1 MLVASPL
8 LRRIDK
14 GWIWREEKEVT
25 TVRKTSLESG
35 DKERRKEKHSSAFP
49 RYSMFQKEV
58 QILILSRTQDICV
71 RAVRAPCVTIECV
84 AGVRT

>member
-1 MLVASPL
+1 MEGRERSDNGEEDVA
-8 LRRIDK
+8 
-14 GWIWREEKEVT
+14 G
-25 TVRKTSLESG
+25 ESG

-49 RYSMFQKEV
+49 RYSIVPKRGANSNFEPHAE
-58 QILILSRTQDICV
+58 DICV